1 MSAAVPNQPG
11 TEGAPGGPGA
21 GAPGGAAAPAGAA
34 EETLPRRFGKYTLLR
49 RMATGGMAEIYLA
62 LQRSVAG
69 FEKLIVIKRI
79 LPAMNQDRG
88 FIDMLLHEARV
99 AATLSHPNIVQTI
112 DVGQVDGTYFIA
124 LEHIHGED
132 LRSIVRQ
139 MKKKG
144 VTEFPVEHAIGII
157 LGMCAG
163 LSYAH
168 EKRDLDG
175 TALNI
180 VHRDISPQNVL
191 VGFAGD
197 VKIVDFGVAKSGTQ
211 TQENTKSGQLKGK
224 VPYMSPEQARGEEID
239 WRSDIF
245 AIGVM
250 LFELTTGKRLFKG
263 ATEYETLKLIIER
276 DYPRPSWVAQNYPP
290 GLEAIVMRAL
300 EKDRSARYQ
309 SAREMQADLEAFV
322 RDEKLPVSSIATAE
336 FMKMLFEEKLAAQK
350 EALMQGRQLADIIA
364 NEIIHNERT
373 EAGAESGRL
382 STTNVT
388 STGSGAIALQSVPP
402 PAKPS
407 RAKWVVFGILG
418 LAAIGAGAFVMTRP
432 KPETK
437 VEAASPTPEPAKQ
450 KAKLVVKSEPTGA
463 HIWING
469 EPLAEK
475 TPATLDN
482 LPVGQIDVKVG
493 MEGYAS
499 KTEKVTLAVGEPLT
513 KNFTLQ
519 KGVVVIEVAG
529 YPQGSNASLDGKQV
543 TLTQASAGT
552 PGSTKLE
559 ATPGDPHTVIVSCAG
574 FVTKT
579 LKVTGEIGETKKLDA
594 ALDKLVAGAAA
605 PAKTGGG
612 EPAVAPPAGNGK
624 LMVSASGG
632 WCNVS
637 VDGKPQGAT
646 PTGAIELSSGVH
658 TVSCTDSNGKTMF
671 QSSKVNVGETS
682 RVKFAL

>member
-1 MSAAVPNQPG
+1 MSAAVPN
-11 TEGAPGGPGA
+11 EPGGNEV
-21 GAPGGAAAPAGAA
+21 PAGPAGPSA

-69 FEKLIVIKRI
+69 FEKLIVIKHI

-168 EKRDLDG
+168 ERRDLDG

-197 VKIVDFGVAKSGTQ
+197 VKIVDFGVAKSGAQ
-211 TQENTKSGQLKGK
+211 TQEITKSGQLKGK

-239 WRSDIF
+239 WRSDVF

-263 ATEYETLKLIIER
+263 ATEFETLKLIIER
-276 DYPRPSWVAQNYPP
+276 DYPRPSWVCPNYAAV
-290 GLEAIVMRAL
+290 LEYIVMRAL
-300 EKDRSARYQ
+300 EKDRANRYQ

-364 NEIIHNERT
+364 TEIIHNERT

-388 STGSGAIALQSVPP
+388 STSSGAIALGSVPP
-402 PAKPS
+402 PAKGS
-407 RAKWVVFGILG
+407 RAKWLVFGVLG

-432 KPETK
+432 KPEAKAEST
-437 VEAASPTPEPAKQ
+437 AAPPAEPAKA
-450 KAKLVVKSEPTGA
+450 KAKLVVKSEPVGA

-469 EPLAEK
+469 EPIAEK
-475 TPATLDN
+475 TPANLEN
-482 LPVGQIDVKVG
+482 LPIGQIDVKVG

-499 KTEKVTLAVGEPLT
+499 KTEKITLAAGEPIT

-529 YPQGSNASLDGKQV
+529 HPSGANASLDGKAIPFG
-543 TLTQASAGT
+543 AS
-552 PGSTKLE
+552 PVKIE
-559 ATPGDPHTVIVSCAG
+559 ATPGDAHTIIVSAAG

-579 LKVTGEIGETKKLDA
+579 MKVTGEIGETKKLDG
-594 ALDKLVAGAAA
+594 ALDKIVAGGPG
-605 PAKTGGG
+605 PAKTG
-612 EPAVAPPAGNGK
+612 EPAVAPPPTGNGK

-637 VDGKPQGAT
+637 IDGKPQGAT
-646 PTGAIELSSGVH
+646 PTGAVDLSAGVH

-682 RVKFAL
+682 RVKFSL

>member
-1 MSAAVPNQPG
+1 MTAALNDVP
-11 TEGAPGGPGA
+11 
-21 GAPGGAAAPAGAA
+21 PATP
-34 EETLPRRFGKYTLLR
+34 EEALPRRFGKYTLLR
-49 RMATGGMAEIYLA
+49 RMATGGMAEIFLA

-112 DVGQVDGTYFIA
+112 DVGQVDGTYYIA

-144 VTEFPVEHAIGII
+144 VTEFPLEHAIAIT

-175 TALNI
+175 TPLGI

-197 VKIVDFGVAKSGTQ
+197 TKIVDFGVAKSDTNTAAEQ
-211 TQENTKSGQLKGK
+211 TKSGQLKGK
-224 VPYMSPEQARGEEID
+224 VPYMSPEQARGEDVD

-245 AIGVM
+245 ATGVM

-263 ATEYETLKLIIER
+263 ATEFETLKLIVDR
-276 DYPRPSWVAQNYPP
+276 DYPRPSWVANAYPP
-290 GLEAIVMRAL
+290 QLETIVMRAL
-300 EKDRSARYQ
+300 EKDREKRYQ
-309 SAREMQADLEAFV
+309 SSREMQADLEAFV
-322 RDEKLPVSSIATAE
+322 RDAKLPVSSIALAE
-336 FMKMLFEEKLAAQK
+336 FMKGLFEEKLAAQK

-364 NEIIHNERT
+364 QEIVH
-373 EAGAESGRL
+373 AEQTMTGVDSGRFSSHNI
-382 STTNVT
+382 STAT
-388 STGSGAIALQSVPP
+388 GAIGVGSVPP
-402 PAKPS
+402 PAKS
-407 RAKWVVFGILG
+407 NAKWAFAAIAVVA
-418 LAAIGAGAFVMTRP
+418 LAAAGTVVALRKQEPPASAQTTQ
-432 KPETK
+432 PEAP
-437 VEAASPTPEPAKQ
+437 VAK
-450 KAKLVVKSEPTGA
+450 ATLVVKSDPAGA

-469 EPLAEK
+469 EVRAEV
-475 TPATLDN
+475 TPATIEN
-482 LPVGQIDVKVG
+482 LPIGKVDVKVG

-499 KTEKVTLAVGEPLT
+499 KTEKVELAGGPAIT
-513 KNFTLQ
+513 RNFTLQ
-519 KGVVVIEVAG
+519 KGVVKLEINGAPVGAT
-529 YPQGSNASLDGKQV
+529 ATLDGKPV
-543 TLTQASAGT
+543 TL
-552 PGSTKLE
+552 PIVE
-559 ATPGDPHTVIVSCAG
+559 ATPGEPHSVVVTAPG
-574 FVTKT
+574 FVSRT
-579 LKVTGEIGETKKLDA
+579 LKVTGELGETKKLDA
-594 ALDKLVAGAAA
+594 SLDKVPVGGGAVA
-605 PAKTGGG
+605 AKTGKETAPQPGG
-612 EPAVAPPAGNGK
+612 SGK

-646 PTGAIELSSGVH
+646 PTGTIELSAGSH
-658 TVSCTDSNGKTMF
+658 SVSCTDANGKTVS
-671 QSSKVNVGETS
+671 QGAKVSAGETT